1 MTTTCIINSTLLPQ
15 NTQNYESFSVTDLAD
30 YATLQNQVRPSATH
44 LVYYAALLICIAGCT
59 GNLLGIIVWL
69 NKEFRKMSRFVICI
83 TLAVANTVSLAFGE
97 ITTSYFQV
105 GEFLSQSDIICQT
118 KIVLVG
124 ISLHLDSWLI
134 VYLSIERFLALFRP
148 HLSKIIFGQV
158 KTVLYVLTVTLLS
171 TAFNFV
177 FAISHV
183 SVVKFK
189 DGTGMCN
196 FDPSILNQIRYL
208 LRGQIPLLLIIPC
221 NIVIIGKVM
230 AQYKKMR
237 NAVAVT
243 QQQIQKNKSI
253 KASVLTLS
261 ITLSY
266 ISFSCPLMFLVS
278 AA

>member
-1 MTTTCIINSTLLPQ
+1 
-15 NTQNYESFSVTDLAD
+15 
-30 YATLQNQVRPSATH
+30 
-44 LVYYAALLICIAGCT
+44 
-59 GNLLGIIVWL
+59 
-69 NKEFRKMSRFVICI
+69 MSRCVICI
-83 TLAVANTVSLAFGE
+83 TLALANTVTLLVGFGE

-148 HLSKIIFGQV
+148 HGSKIIFGRV
-158 KTVLYVLTVTLLS
+158 KTVLYVLTVTLIS
-171 TAFNFV
+171 TALNSF
-177 FAISHV
+177 FAINHV
-183 SVVKFK
+183 SVVKLK
-189 DGTGMCN
+189 DSRGMCN
-196 FDPSILNQIRYL
+196 FDPGILNQIRYL
-208 LRGQIPLLLIIPC
+208 LRGQIPLLLVIPC

-243 QQQIQKNKSI
+243 RQQIQKNKSI

-266 ISFSCPLMFLVS
+266 IAFLLPVNVFSICCIEKRSDLPFWIKIFPMINSSVNFYMYTLTSGEYRKRVKLMLRNAITYVNSFFRYVCPKNSIEPIELS
-278 AA
+278 